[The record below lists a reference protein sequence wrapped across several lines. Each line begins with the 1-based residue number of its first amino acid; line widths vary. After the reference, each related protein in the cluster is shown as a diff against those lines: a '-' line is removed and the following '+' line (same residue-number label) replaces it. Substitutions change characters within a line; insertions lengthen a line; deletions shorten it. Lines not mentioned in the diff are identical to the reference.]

1 MTAAACLYAATMT
14 AQHNVFV
21 YNPDPAGGLRIAVR
35 QDTVWH
41 DLGRLCSSDYGTWGA
56 EKKMYN
62 PCLCRAADGSWRL
75 VFQVNNHSPL
85 FAAAYSRDLITWRPQ
100 DYVRV
105 STPQC
110 LRPVVQPAAPSV
122 APSSVPSVA
131 PSSAPS
137 VAPSSD
143 LSFNVYY
150 ISGDGALRQLSASHD
165 FRHFTADAP
174 ATSVDPGLWQRDTV
188 VVINPASVRGGSPAS
203 VGSASVPSPA
213 SVGSASVRGGFP
225 ASVGQCFTLTD
236 AEIEKI
242 ADYFHQQAADWRLSN
257 ERMHDDADPN
267 NSSLFALYS
276 SQAQAQATLTV
287 YPDSEKVISDKLIG
301 IFFEDISYAADGG
314 LYAELV
320 QNRDFEYSAKD
331 HGGWNATT
339 AWSSQADIKISDE
352 QPLTPQNPHYA
363 VVTNKTLTNEGWD
376 GMLIESGHKYDF
388 SIFVRGSKMF
398 YITLR
403 GDDGSILGT
412 GRIKAKGDEWKRYEC
427 VILASKTNSKAH
439 LELMPEGTDEACI
452 DMVSL
457 FPRETFKHRKNGL
470 RKDLAQVIADLHPKF
485 VRFPGGCMSHG
496 QGLENIYHWQHTVGP
511 LESRTPDFNIWH
523 YHQTRGLGFYEYFQ
537 FCEDIGAEPLP
548 VLAAGVPCQNSAANA
563 EGVGGQQG
571 GIPMDEMPAYV
582 EEICNLIEW
591 ANGDP
596 ATNEWARMR
605 AEAGHHKPFNLKYLG
620 LGNEDI
626 ISTVFEERY
635 EMLCKA
641 VRERYPDIKICGT
654 VGPFH
659 SPSADYVEGWDFTR
673 THPDLQYM
681 VDEHYYESTGWFM
694 HHRNYYDNYPR
705 TLNSQFTIDNSQS
718 SILNSQSSIL
728 NSQSSIL
735 NTPKVYLGEWAAS
748 TKVKR
753 PNVETALAEALY
765 LTDIERNGDI
775 VEMTSYAPM
784 LCKDGHSNWN
794 PDMIYFSNTGIRTTP
809 AYEIQR
815 LFSVYSGDRY
825 VSSNLIVS
833 NTIVGDAVMPG
844 VKLSHRVGAS
854 LVRDSKTGRQYLKL
868 VNALP
873 CTLKVSVQGLTI
885 PSVVKCQQFTGA
897 IDDQKAK
904 AVEIETSEPTTLPP
918 YSLRVIAL

>member
-1 MTAAACLYAATMT
+1 MKARFSLFLTAALLFCMHVVGQRQAFIYSP
-14 AQHNVFV
+14 
-21 YNPDPAGGLRIAVR
+21 NPNEGLRIAVS
-35 QDTVWH
+35 QDTAWN
-41 DLGRLCSSDYGTWGA
+41 DLGRLCSSDYGTWGV
-56 EKKMYN
+56 EKKMFN
-62 PCLCRAADGSWRL
+62 PCLCRAADGTWRL

-105 STPQC
+105 SAPRC
-110 LRPVVQPAAPSV
+110 LRPVVQPAG
-122 APSSVPSVA
+122 
-131 PSSAPS
+131 
-137 VAPSSD
+137 D
-143 LSFNVYY
+143 TFNVYY
-150 ISGDGALRQLSASHD
+150 ISGDGALRQLSASPD
-165 FRHFTADAP
+165 FRHFGEDVPTTAVDAI
-174 ATSVDPGLWQRDTV
+174 LWQRDTV
-188 VVINPASVRGGSPAS
+188 EIKGQQ
-203 VGSASVPSPA
+203 
-213 SVGSASVRGGFP
+213 
-225 ASVGQCFTLTD
+225 SVGQFFSLTD
-236 AEIEKI
+236 AEINGI
-242 ADYFHQQAADWRLSN
+242 ADYFNQQAADWRLSS
-257 ERMHDDADPN
+257 ERMHDDTASDY
-267 NSSLFALYS
+267 SSL
-276 SQAQAQATLTV
+276 AQVQATLTV

-320 QNRDFEYSAKD
+320 QNRDFEYNAKD

-339 AWSSQADIKISDE
+339 AWSSLSDIKISDE
-352 QPLTPQNPHYA
+352 HPLTPQNPHYA

-376 GMLIESGHKYDF
+376 GMVIESAHKYDF
-388 SIFVRGSKMF
+388 SMFVRGDKMF

-412 GRIKAKGDEWKRYEC
+412 GRIKAQGDEWQRYEC
-427 VILASKTNSKAH
+427 VIMASKSNDKAC
-439 LELMPEGTDEACI
+439 LELIPEGTNEACI

-523 YHQTRGLGFYEYFQ
+523 YHQSRGLGFYEYFQ

-596 ATNEWARMR
+596 ATNAWARMR
-605 AEAGHHKPFNLKYLG
+605 AEAGHPKPFNLKYLG

-635 EMLCKA
+635 EMICKA
-641 VRERYPDIKICGT
+641 IRERYPDIKICGT

-659 SPSADYVEGWDFTR
+659 SPSADYVEGWDFAR

-705 TLNSQFTIDNSQS
+705 TLNSEFTVHNSQFFDEQS
-718 SILNSQSSIL
+718 GKAERTVHNS
-728 NSQSSIL
+728 
-735 NTPKVYLGEWAAS
+735 PKVYLGEWAAS
-748 TKVKR
+748 TNARR

-775 VEMTSYAPM
+775 VEMTSYAPL

-825 VSSNLIVS
+825 VSSQFTVHSSSTSEAAEPSAQFTVQSSEFIDEKSGRAERTVQS
-833 NTIVGDAVMPG
+833 SE
-844 VKLSHRVGAS
+844 LSHRVGAS

-873 CTLKVSVQGLTI
+873 CPLKVNVQGLTM